1 MKMYIFDFDDTLIDN
16 FEMDYESFRAVVEEN
31 GFKMIPKQTFRE
43 MRIKGLLAD
52 KIMKTI
58 APTQADVLFRKRK
71 AMVMDSCF
79 LEFAK
84 VRPHVHHTFEKI
96 KSDGHIVCIAT
107 RRKNR
112 SKIQKFLETEK
123 IAQYVTM
130 MLCGDDVKG
139 TPESIKQ
146 KMYQLLMKK
155 YEIDAEYTI
164 VIGNTESDLLPAQQ
178 LGIKTIAVDGTYT
191 KKEALTADIRADFK
205 MIGEIIR

>member
-58 APTQADVLFRKRK
+58 APTQADMLFRKRK
-71 AMVMDSCF
+71 IRVMDSCF

-84 VRPHVHHTFEKI
+84 VRPHVHQIFEKI
-96 KSDGHIVCIAT
+96 KSAGHAACIAT
-107 RRKNR
+107 RRMNR

-123 IAQYVTM
+123 IAQYVTT
-130 MLCGDDVKG
+130 MLCGDDIKG
-139 TPESIKQ
+139 TPKSIKQ

-155 YEIDAEYTI
+155 YKRDAEDTI

-191 KKEALTADIRADFK
+191 RKEAMEADIHADFNR
-205 MIGEIIR
+205 IGEMVK